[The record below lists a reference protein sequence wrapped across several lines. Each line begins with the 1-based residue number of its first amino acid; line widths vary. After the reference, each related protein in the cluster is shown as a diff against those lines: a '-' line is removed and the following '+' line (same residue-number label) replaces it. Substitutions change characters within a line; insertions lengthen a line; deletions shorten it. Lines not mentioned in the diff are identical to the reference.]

1 MPSREQVS
9 PLDLSL
15 SRRRMLGLTALGGGA
30 LALAAERRLPQ
41 DQSKELE
48 QSLEAV
54 IPNYEPSVDI
64 EATGQKLSNLASS
77 LKRPTHEQLFR
88 ATADTFAATMVAGGY
103 NWKGADDAYIRTD
116 SHGIFV
122 NYYRRENPNSPYA
135 ETAYIEVHRRD
146 FEESD
151 VIEFRRLNSG
161 KMEAVRWDPEYEV
174 GTPVFVDGNLG
185 RELVGFMQEALQVG
199 LYEPSEPA
207 IAEPLVF

>member
-48 QSLEAV
+48 QSLEAA

-122 NYYRRENPNSPYA
+122 NYYRRENSNSPYA
-135 ETAYIEVHRRD
+135 ETASSLDLVLGVRQLVLERQKILIG
-146 FEESD
+146 FQ
-151 VIEFRRLNSG
+151 FRIIFSYG
-161 KMEAVRWDPEYEV
+161 KQ
-174 GTPVFVDGNLG
+174 
-185 RELVGFMQEALQVG
+185 GF
-199 LYEPSEPA
+199 
-207 IAEPLVF
+207 